1 MLQQT
6 QASRIAERF
15 DTFMDRYPSPAAMA
29 AVPPSQVLVDW
40 SGLGY
45 NRRALNLHAAATRIA
60 RDGWP
65 ASVAD
70 LEALSGIG
78 AYSAR
83 AIASIAYGQPVGAVD
98 TNVRRWLVRRFGTH
112 ADDRRALQVLADRL
126 AAPAADPLEAG
137 AWTHA
142 TMEFGARIC
151 LSRTPRCAICPVRRG
166 CPSRSDPRRVP
177 VPRQSAATARTRAAR
192 GSLLRVLTE
201 APARRLSAIAARR
214 VVPTVPSAE
223 YRSLVRGLERD
234 GLVHRSG
241 SALVL
246 GPKG

>member
-1 MLQQT
+1 M
-6 QASRIAERF
+6 
-15 DTFMDRYPSPAAMA
+15 
-29 AVPPSQVLVDW
+29 
-40 SGLGY
+40 
-45 NRRALNLHAAATRIA
+45 
-60 RDGWP
+60 
-65 ASVAD
+65 AD
-70 LEALSGIG
+70 LEALPGIG

-98 TNVRRWLVRRFGTH
+98 TNVRRWLVRRFGTDP
-112 ADDRRALQVLADRL
+112 DDRRALQVLADRL

-151 LSRTPRCAICPVRRG
+151 LARTPRCAICPVRRG

-177 VPRQSAATARTRAAR
+177 VPRQSAATAGTRAAR

-201 APARRLSAIAARR
+201 APAHRLSTTAARR